1 MVYHYA
7 MHGVMGLWYKLRY
20 IGFMAPI
27 VVLAGG
33 HRRVDAFE

>member
-1 MVYHYA
+1 
-7 MHGVMGLWYKLRY
+7 LWYKLRY